1 MSITEIIALII
12 AGLCVGFINTLAGGG
27 SIISLSLLMFLGLPA
42 PVANGTNRIAITI
55 QTLTASLSFNKKKV
69 LDKKKGIKLAIP
81 TVLGSLIGS
90 WIATDINEK
99 VFERAMAVI
108 LLIMLF
114 FILFK
119 PNKYIYGK
127 EELVQKP
134 VNIWQILLFFGIGL
148 YGGFIH
154 VGVGYFLLA
163 SLVLSAGYDLVHA
176 NALKVFLVLLY
187 APVTLLVFLFNDQV
201 EWAYGLIMTIGN
213 VTGAIIASRLAV
225 SKGVVFVKWV
235 IIIVILI
242 TSGKLFGLYNWED
255 VMHLFAQ
262 K

>member
-1 MSITEIIALII
+1 MTIAEIVALIV

-55 QTLTASLSFNKKKV
+55 QTLTASLSFKQKKV
-69 LDKKKGIKLAIP
+69 LDTKKGLKLAIP
-81 TVLGSLIGS
+81 TVLGSLAGS

-99 VFERAMAVI
+99 IFERAMAVI
-108 LLIMLF
+108 MLIMLF

-119 PNKYIYGK
+119 PNKYIHGK
-127 EELVQKP
+127 AELVKKP
-134 VNIWQILLFFGIGL
+134 INFWQVLLFFCIGV

-154 VGVGYFLLA
+154 AGVGYFLLA

-187 APVTLLVFLFNDQV
+187 APATLLIFIFNNQV
-201 EWAYGLIMTIGN
+201 EWTYGLVMTIGN
-213 VTGAIIASRLAV
+213 VTGCLLYTSPSPRDVEESRMPSSA
-225 SKGVVFVKWV
+225 
-235 IIIVILI
+235 
-242 TSGKLFGLYNWED
+242 
-255 VMHLFAQ
+255 
-262 K
+262 

>member
-1 MSITEIIALII
+1 MSITDIIALII

-99 VFERAMAVI
+99 IFERAMAVI
-108 LLIMLF
+108 LIFMLF

-119 PNKYIYGK
+119 PNKYIHG
-127 EELVQKP
+127 EAELVQKP
-134 VNIWQILLFFGIGL
+134 VNFWQIILFFGIGL

-163 SLVLSAGYDLVHA
+163 SLVLSAGYDLIHA

-187 APVTLLVFLFNDQV
+187 APVTLLVFILNNQV
-201 EWAYGLIMTIGN
+201 EWKYGLIMTIGN
-213 VTGAIIASRLAV
+213 VSGAIIASRLAV

-235 IIIVILI
+235 IVIVIVI
-242 TSGKLFGLYNWED
+242 TSGKLFGLYNWKD
-255 VMHLFAQ
+255 IMLLFARQ
-262 K
+262 

>member
-1 MSITEIIALII
+1 MSITEVIALII

-69 LDKKKGIKLAIP
+69 LDKKKGIRLAIP
-81 TVLGSLIGS
+81 TVLGSLVGS
-90 WIATDINEK
+90 WIATDINETI
-99 VFERAMAVI
+99 FEKAMAVI
-108 LLIMLF
+108 LLVMLF
-114 FILFK
+114 FIIFK
-119 PNKYIYGK
+119 PNRYIFGK
-127 EELVQKP
+127 EELIHKP
-134 VNIWQILLFFGIGL
+134 INIWQILLFFGIGL

-163 SLVLSAGYDLVHA
+163 SLVLSTGYDLIHA

-187 APVTLLVFLFNDQV
+187 APVTLLVFLLNDQV
-201 EWAYGLIMTIGN
+201 EWAYGLVMTIGN
-213 VTGAIIASRLAV
+213 VIGAIIASRLAV
-225 SKGVVFVKWV
+225 SKGVIFVKWV
-235 IIIVILI
+235 IIIVIII

-255 VMHLFAQ
+255 IIHFFSN

>member
-1 MSITEIIALII
+1 MTVTEIVALII

-55 QTLTASLSFNKKKV
+55 QTLTASVSFKRKKV
-69 LDKKKGIKLAIP
+69 LDTKKGLKLAIP
-81 TVLGSLIGS
+81 TVLGSLAGS
-90 WIATDINEK
+90 WIAADINEK
-99 VFERAMAVI
+99 IFERAMAVI
-108 LLIMLF
+108 MLIMLF

-119 PNKYIYGK
+119 PNKYIHGK
-127 EELVQKP
+127 AELINKP
-134 VNIWQILLFFGIGL
+134 INFWQILLFFGIGV

-154 VGVGYFLLA
+154 AGVGYFLLA

-187 APVTLLVFLFNDQV
+187 APVTLLVFLYNGQI

-213 VTGAIIASRLAV
+213 VIGAIIASRLAV
-225 SKGVVFVKWV
+225 SKGVGFVKWV
-235 IIIVILI
+235 IVVVIII
-242 TSGKLFGLYNWED
+242 TSGKLFGLYNWQD
-255 VMHLFAQ
+255 IMHFFA

>member
-81 TVLGSLIGS
+81 TVIGSLLGS

-235 IIIVILI
+235 IIIVILV